1 MSVDTSTLIA
11 YSVVLF
17 ALIGA
22 LFLIF
27 SLKEGHGRFLWLSLP
42 FLMGMCGG
50 ASLVDPTILPGR
62 WSGRLAVWFILLAY
76 GFGWQAVRI
85 LYGRPVLPG
94 LVILVATVWLVL
106 SATVFQAFEL
116 DTTSAA
122 LRAFIVALFNGLAAR
137 ELWRSRTEDLPSRS
151 ILLGVFTAYAI
162 LAALR
167 VPFVAFLPAPL
178 GSAPGEIWATVVY
191 NLAVVTQALLVSA
204 FLIALS
210 RERVALDNYRMA
222 ILDPLTGVQNRR
234 AFEERADAWTRSRR
248 TAASPFGLL
257 VVDIDDFKA
266 INDRYGHD
274 FGDQVIVIA
283 ARTAEAVLRKRDV
296 VYRIGGEEFVCLLP
310 DTPAE
315 DAFVA
320 GERLRKAFR
329 AATETV
335 AGHKIGATLS
345 VGVVSMDEP
354 TDLRD
359 LLNRAD
365 EALYEAKRAG
375 RNRTILVNR
384 SSGLAAI

>member
-1 MSVDTSTLIA
+1 LNVDISTLIA

-27 SLKEGHGRFLWLSLP
+27 WLKEGHGRFLWLGLP

-50 ASLVDPTILPGR
+50 AALIDPTILPDR
-62 WSGRLAVWFILLAY
+62 WAGRLAVWFILLAY
-76 GFGWQAVRI
+76 GFGWQAVRV

-94 LVILVATVWLVL
+94 LVILVATAWLVL
-106 SATVFQAFEL
+106 SVTLFRAMEL
-116 DTTSAA
+116 DGTSAA
-122 LRAFIVALFNGLAAR
+122 LRALIVALFNGLAAR
-137 ELWRSRTEDLPSRS
+137 ELWRSRAEDLPSRS
-151 ILLGVFTAYAI
+151 ILLGVFTAYAVF
-162 LAALR
+162 AALR
-167 VPFVAFLPAPL
+167 VPFAALLPAPL

-210 RERVALDNYRMA
+210 RERIALENYRMA

-234 AFEERADAWTRSRR
+234 AFEERADAWTGSSRPG
-248 TAASPFGLL
+248 ASPFGLL

-274 FGDQVIVIA
+274 LGDQVIVIA
-283 ARTAEAVLRKRDV
+283 ARTAETVLRKRDV

-310 DTPAE
+310 ETSAE

-320 GERLRKAFR
+320 GERLRNAFR
-329 AATETV
+329 SATETV

-345 VGVVSMDEP
+345 VGVVSMEGP
-354 TDLRD
+354 PDLRD